1 VEVITGFH
9 AIEEYIKSAKGRSVL
24 YMTGNNK
31 RHDNL
36 SLLAEKQG
44 IKVIKAEQ
52 KELDRLSGS
61 SDNRGAVLVL
71 QEKGA
76 KKIKYSSVREFLD
89 TLDAGSK
96 EESIVLLLD
105 GITDPHNFGA
115 ILRSADQLGI
125 DLVITPGRRS
135 ASDNPTVRKT
145 SAGAS
150 EYVSVVE
157 DNLARSMDLL
167 KKKGFWIFGA
177 DMAGQ
182 ECWSLNLKGKTAL
195 ILGSEGSGISRLLA
209 EKCDSLIKIP
219 SFGRVDSFNVSVA
232 AGILMYETVR
242 QHSGK

>member
-9 AIEEYIKSAKGRSVL
+9 AIEEYIKSSKGRSVL
-24 YMTGNNK
+24 YITGRNK
-31 RHDNL
+31 RHADIAL
-36 SLLAEKQG
+36 IAEKQG
-44 IKVIKAEQ
+44 IKVVTAEQ
-52 KELDRLSGS
+52 KELDRLSGGS
-61 SDNRGAVLVL
+61 ENRGAVLVI
-71 QEKGA
+71 QEKA
-76 KKIKYSSVREFLD
+76 LKKIKYTSVKNFLD
-89 TLDAGSK
+89 NFDR

-135 ASDNPTVRKT
+135 ASDSPTVRKT

-150 EYVSVVE
+150 EYVPVVE

-177 DMAGQ
+177 DMSGRD
-182 ECWSLNLKGKTAL
+182 CWSLNLKGKTAL
-195 ILGSEGSGISRLLA
+195 ILGSEGSGISKLLA
-209 EKCDSLIKIP
+209 QKCDSLIKIP
-219 SFGRVDSFNVSVA
+219 SSGRVDSFNVSVA

-242 QHSGK
+242 QHNGK